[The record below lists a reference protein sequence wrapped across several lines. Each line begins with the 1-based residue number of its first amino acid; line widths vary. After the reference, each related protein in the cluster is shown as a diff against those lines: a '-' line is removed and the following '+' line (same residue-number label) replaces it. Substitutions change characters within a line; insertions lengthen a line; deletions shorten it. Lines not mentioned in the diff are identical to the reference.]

1 MYLKGAKFLA
11 VEIDAEL
18 DVDISRGFVGSV
30 FARSVLKE
38 DLIHVIQ
45 SLPHHG
51 PALIGGSLSRI
62 IWPMGR
68 SIWERRRT

>member
-11 VEIDAEL
+11 VETNVEL
-18 DVDISRGFVGSV
+18 DVDISRGVVGPV

-38 DLIHVIQ
+38 DLIHVIR

-51 PALIGGSLSRI
+51 PALIGGS
-62 IWPMGR
+62 
-68 SIWERRRT
+68 